1 MKISK
6 LLNKKFFFLFS
17 FLILISNN
25 LNSNEPVDIWDLENI
40 KKDSTVETITD
51 V

>member
-6 LLNKKFFFLFS
+6 LLNKSFFLFS

-25 LNSNEPVDIWDLENI
+25 LNSNEPVDIWDLEKY
-40 KKDSTVETITD
+40 KKIVPLKL
-51 V
+51 